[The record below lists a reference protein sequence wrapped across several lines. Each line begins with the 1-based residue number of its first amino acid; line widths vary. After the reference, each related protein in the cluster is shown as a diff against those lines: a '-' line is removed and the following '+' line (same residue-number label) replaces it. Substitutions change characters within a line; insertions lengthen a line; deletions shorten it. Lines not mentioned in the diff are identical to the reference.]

1 MFKEKKIHKNLFF
14 KYLFKELF
22 IYFLICFLFFFLIFF
37 INQILLTAET
47 LLKKRVPIGDVFR
60 LIIYALPF
68 IIAQSAPFATLV
80 GFLMCLGRMVSDN
93 EILILRASGHSFK
106 TILFPVLILGLSI
119 SLFSFFVND
128 YLLPLGTIKYR
139 ALTARI
145 SVSNPAVLL
154 EPHSIKRTKDSTLV
168 IGDVEKQDVS
178 DLLLFDTDSEG
189 NQRIIVAGHS
199 HITAPTD
206 PAIIMQL
213 HMESPQ
219 VILLNSSDSNN
230 YDYMIAKDCDMNVFE
245 STFGNYKGGTQPNE
259 MTTFDLYQKMEKMA
273 AEKDAKKST
282 ILNYYHLE
290 FYKKFALP
298 FGSLVF
304 AFLAI
309 PLSISFGK
317 HNGQTI
323 GLILGIGIAVAY
335 WALFMIGQT
344 AGYKN
349 GFNGF
354 WAVWLPNI
362 LVLVSAAILYLR
374 LLRK

>member
-1 MFKEKKIHKNLFF
+1 
-14 KYLFKELF
+14 
-22 IYFLICFLFFFLIFF
+22 LIFF

-47 LLKKRVPIGDVFR
+47 LLKKRVPIGDVCR
-60 LIIYALPF
+60 LITYALPF

-93 EILILRASGHSFK
+93 EILILRASGNSYK
-106 TILFPVLILGLSI
+106 TILVPVLILGLLISI
-119 SLFSFFVND
+119 FSFFVND

-139 ALTARI
+139 DLTARI

-154 EPHSIKRTKDSTLV
+154 EPHSIKRTKDSILV
-168 IGDVEKQDVS
+168 IGDVQKQDVS

-189 NQRIIVAGHS
+189 NQRIIVSGPS

-206 PAIIMQL
+206 PAVIMQL
-213 HMESPQ
+213 KMKSPQ
-219 VILLNSSDSNN
+219 VILLNSSDRNS
-230 YDYMIAKDCDMNVFE
+230 YDYMISTDCIMNVFE
-245 STFGNYKGGTQPNE
+245 STFGEYKGGTQPNE
-259 MTTFDLYQKMEKMA
+259 MTAYDLHQKMQKMES
-273 AEKDAKKST
+273 EKNAKKST

-298 FGSLVF
+298 LGSLVF
-304 AFLAI
+304 AFLAM
-309 PLSISFGK
+309 PLAVSFGK

-323 GLILGIGIAVAY
+323 GLILGITIAVFY
-335 WALFMIGQT
+335 WAIFMIGQT

-354 WAVWLPNI
+354 WAVWLPNT
-362 LVLVSAAILYLR
+362 LVLGAGLIFYLG